1 MDRLTQIIDFGGKQ
15 TQYEYNKNGVK
26 AQITDG
32 NMKVTQYKYDEM
44 DRRTTV
50 ILPGNDS
57 ITYIYGLNEEVL
69 KVTEDELKSL
79 QEIVSSMN
87 GATTR
92 VGQIE
97 TQKHMVL
104 HDLSLMRTDLMKL
117 QGELEAAYGKVD
129 VNIQDGTITVRED
142 VEADTKD

>member
-1 MDRLTQIIDFGGKQ
+1 MAK
-15 TQYEYNKNGVK
+15 K
-26 AQITDG
+26 
-32 NMKVTQYKYDEM
+32 
-44 DRRTTV
+44 
-50 ILPGNDS
+50 
-57 ITYIYGLNEEVL
+57 EEVL

-79 QEIVSSMN
+79 QEIVGSMN

-97 TQKHMVL
+97 NQKHMVL

-117 QGELEAAYGKVD
+117 QGELEEAYGKVD

>member
-1 MDRLTQIIDFGGKQ
+1 MAK
-15 TQYEYNKNGVK
+15 K
-26 AQITDG
+26 
-32 NMKVTQYKYDEM
+32 
-44 DRRTTV
+44 
-50 ILPGNDS
+50 
-57 ITYIYGLNEEVL
+57 EEVL

-79 QEIVSSMN
+79 QEIVGSMN

-117 QGELEAAYGKVD
+117 QGELEEAYGKVD

-142 VEADTKD
+142 VKADTKD

>member
-1 MDRLTQIIDFGGKQ
+1 MAKK
-15 TQYEYNKNGVK
+15 E
-26 AQITDG
+26 
-32 NMKVTQYKYDEM
+32 EM
-44 DRRTTV
+44 
-50 ILPGNDS
+50 
-57 ITYIYGLNEEVL
+57 L

-79 QEIVSSMN
+79 QEIVGSMN

-97 TQKHMVL
+97 NQKHMVL

-117 QGELEAAYGKVD
+117 QGELEATYGKVD

>member
-1 MDRLTQIIDFGGKQ
+1 MAKK
-15 TQYEYNKNGVK
+15 E
-26 AQITDG
+26 
-32 NMKVTQYKYDEM
+32 EM
-44 DRRTTV
+44 
-50 ILPGNDS
+50 
-57 ITYIYGLNEEVL
+57 L

-79 QEIVSSMN
+79 QEIVGSMN

-97 TQKHMVL
+97 NQKHMVL
-104 HDLSLMRTDLMKL
+104 HDLSLMRTDLVKL
-117 QGELEAAYGKVD
+117 QGELEATYGKVD

>member
-1 MDRLTQIIDFGGKQ
+1 MAKK
-15 TQYEYNKNGVK
+15 E
-26 AQITDG
+26 
-32 NMKVTQYKYDEM
+32 EM
-44 DRRTTV
+44 
-50 ILPGNDS
+50 
-57 ITYIYGLNEEVL
+57 L

-79 QEIVSSMN
+79 QEIVGSMN

-97 TQKHMVL
+97 NQKHMVL

-117 QGELEAAYGKVD
+117 QGELEATYGKVD
-129 VNIQDGTITVRED
+129 VNIQDGTITVRDD

>member
-1 MDRLTQIIDFGGKQ
+1 MAK
-15 TQYEYNKNGVK
+15 K
-26 AQITDG
+26 
-32 NMKVTQYKYDEM
+32 
-44 DRRTTV
+44 
-50 ILPGNDS
+50 
-57 ITYIYGLNEEVL
+57 EEVL

-117 QGELEAAYGKVD
+117 QGELEEAYGKVD
-129 VNIQDGTITVRED
+129 VNIQDGTINVRED

>member
-1 MDRLTQIIDFGGKQ
+1 MAK
-15 TQYEYNKNGVK
+15 K
-26 AQITDG
+26 
-32 NMKVTQYKYDEM
+32 
-44 DRRTTV
+44 
-50 ILPGNDS
+50 
-57 ITYIYGLNEEVL
+57 EEVL

-117 QGELEAAYGKVD
+117 QGELEEAYGKVD
-129 VNIQDGTITVRED
+129 VNIQDGTINKRED
-142 VEADTKD
+142 VETDKKD

>member
-1 MDRLTQIIDFGGKQ
+1 MAK
-15 TQYEYNKNGVK
+15 K
-26 AQITDG
+26 
-32 NMKVTQYKYDEM
+32 
-44 DRRTTV
+44 
-50 ILPGNDS
+50 
-57 ITYIYGLNEEVL
+57 EEVL

-117 QGELEAAYGKVD
+117 QGELETTYGKVD

>member
-1 MDRLTQIIDFGGKQ
+1 MAK
-15 TQYEYNKNGVK
+15 K
-26 AQITDG
+26 
-32 NMKVTQYKYDEM
+32 
-44 DRRTTV
+44 
-50 ILPGNDS
+50 
-57 ITYIYGLNEEVL
+57 EEVL

-79 QEIVSSMN
+79 QEIVGSMN

-129 VNIQDGTITVRED
+129 VNIQDGTINVRED

>member
-1 MDRLTQIIDFGGKQ
+1 MAK
-15 TQYEYNKNGVK
+15 K
-26 AQITDG
+26 
-32 NMKVTQYKYDEM
+32 
-44 DRRTTV
+44 
-50 ILPGNDS
+50 
-57 ITYIYGLNEEVL
+57 EEVL

-97 TQKHMVL
+97 TQKHIVL
-104 HDLSLMRTDLMKL
+104 HDLSLMRTDLTKL
-117 QGELEAAYGKVD
+117 QGELEKAYGKVD

>member
-1 MDRLTQIIDFGGKQ
+1 MAKKTED
-15 TQYEYNKNGVK
+15 
-26 AQITDG
+26 
-32 NMKVTQYKYDEM
+32 
-44 DRRTTV
+44 
-50 ILPGNDS
+50 
-57 ITYIYGLNEEVL
+57 L

-79 QEIVSSMN
+79 QEIVGSMN

-97 TQKHMVL
+97 NQKHMVL

-117 QGELEAAYGKVD
+117 QGELEATYGKVD

>member
-1 MDRLTQIIDFGGKQ
+1 MAK
-15 TQYEYNKNGVK
+15 K
-26 AQITDG
+26 
-32 NMKVTQYKYDEM
+32 
-44 DRRTTV
+44 
-50 ILPGNDS
+50 
-57 ITYIYGLNEEVL
+57 EEVL

-97 TQKHMVL
+97 NQKHMVL

-117 QGELEAAYGKVD
+117 QSELEEAYGKVD

>member
-1 MDRLTQIIDFGGKQ
+1 MAK
-15 TQYEYNKNGVK
+15 K
-26 AQITDG
+26 
-32 NMKVTQYKYDEM
+32 
-44 DRRTTV
+44 
-50 ILPGNDS
+50 
-57 ITYIYGLNEEVL
+57 EEVL

-79 QEIVSSMN
+79 QEIVGSMN

-117 QGELEAAYGKVD
+117 QGELEEAYGKVD
-129 VNIQDGTITVRED
+129 VNIQDGTINVRED

>member
-1 MDRLTQIIDFGGKQ
+1 MAK
-15 TQYEYNKNGVK
+15 K
-26 AQITDG
+26 
-32 NMKVTQYKYDEM
+32 
-44 DRRTTV
+44 
-50 ILPGNDS
+50 
-57 ITYIYGLNEEVL
+57 EEVL

-104 HDLSLMRTDLMKL
+104 HDLSLMRTDLIKL
-117 QGELEAAYGKVD
+117 QSELEEAYGKVD

>member
-1 MDRLTQIIDFGGKQ
+1 MAK
-15 TQYEYNKNGVK
+15 K
-26 AQITDG
+26 
-32 NMKVTQYKYDEM
+32 
-44 DRRTTV
+44 
-50 ILPGNDS
+50 
-57 ITYIYGLNEEVL
+57 EEVL

-79 QEIVSSMN
+79 QEIVGSMN

-97 TQKHMVL
+97 NQKHMVL

-117 QGELEAAYGKVD
+117 QGELEAVYGKVD

>member
-1 MDRLTQIIDFGGKQ
+1 MAK
-15 TQYEYNKNGVK
+15 K
-26 AQITDG
+26 
-32 NMKVTQYKYDEM
+32 
-44 DRRTTV
+44 
-50 ILPGNDS
+50 
-57 ITYIYGLNEEVL
+57 EEVL

-129 VNIQDGTITVRED
+129 VNIQDGTINVRED

>member
-1 MDRLTQIIDFGGKQ
+1 MAKK
-15 TQYEYNKNGVK
+15 E
-26 AQITDG
+26 
-32 NMKVTQYKYDEM
+32 EM
-44 DRRTTV
+44 
-50 ILPGNDS
+50 
-57 ITYIYGLNEEVL
+57 L

-79 QEIVSSMN
+79 QEIVGSMN

-97 TQKHMVL
+97 NQKHMVL
-104 HDLSLMRTDLMKL
+104 HDISLMRTDLMKL
-117 QGELEAAYGKVD
+117 QGELEATYGKVD

>member
-1 MDRLTQIIDFGGKQ
+1 MAK
-15 TQYEYNKNGVK
+15 K
-26 AQITDG
+26 
-32 NMKVTQYKYDEM
+32 
-44 DRRTTV
+44 
-50 ILPGNDS
+50 
-57 ITYIYGLNEEVL
+57 EEVL

-79 QEIVSSMN
+79 QEIVGSMN

-117 QGELEAAYGKVD
+117 QGELEEAYGKVD
-129 VNIQDGTITVRED
+129 VNIQDGTINKRED
-142 VEADTKD
+142 VETDKKD

>member
-1 MDRLTQIIDFGGKQ
+1 MAKK
-15 TQYEYNKNGVK
+15 E
-26 AQITDG
+26 
-32 NMKVTQYKYDEM
+32 EM
-44 DRRTTV
+44 
-50 ILPGNDS
+50 
-57 ITYIYGLNEEVL
+57 L

-79 QEIVSSMN
+79 QEIVGSMN

-97 TQKHMVL
+97 NQKHMVL

-117 QGELEAAYGKVD
+117 QGELEATYGKVD
-129 VNIQDGTITVRED
+129 VNIQDGTINVRED

>member
-1 MDRLTQIIDFGGKQ
+1 MAKK
-15 TQYEYNKNGVK
+15 E
-26 AQITDG
+26 
-32 NMKVTQYKYDEM
+32 EM
-44 DRRTTV
+44 
-50 ILPGNDS
+50 
-57 ITYIYGLNEEVL
+57 L

-79 QEIVSSMN
+79 QEIVGSMN

-97 TQKHMVL
+97 NQKHMVL
-104 HDLSLMRTDLMKL
+104 HDISLMRTDLMKL
-117 QGELEAAYGKVD
+117 QGELEAVYGKVD

>member
-1 MDRLTQIIDFGGKQ
+1 MAK
-15 TQYEYNKNGVK
+15 K
-26 AQITDG
+26 
-32 NMKVTQYKYDEM
+32 
-44 DRRTTV
+44 
-50 ILPGNDS
+50 
-57 ITYIYGLNEEVL
+57 EEVL

-79 QEIVSSMN
+79 QEIVGSMN

-117 QGELEAAYGKVD
+117 QSELEEAYGKVD

>member
-1 MDRLTQIIDFGGKQ
+1 MAK
-15 TQYEYNKNGVK
+15 K
-26 AQITDG
+26 
-32 NMKVTQYKYDEM
+32 
-44 DRRTTV
+44 
-50 ILPGNDS
+50 
-57 ITYIYGLNEEVL
+57 EEVL

-79 QEIVSSMN
+79 QEIVGSMN

-97 TQKHMVL
+97 NQKHMVL

-117 QGELEAAYGKVD
+117 QGELETTYGKVD

-142 VEADTKD
+142 VEADKKD

>member
-1 MDRLTQIIDFGGKQ
+1 MAKK
-15 TQYEYNKNGVK
+15 E
-26 AQITDG
+26 
-32 NMKVTQYKYDEM
+32 EM
-44 DRRTTV
+44 
-50 ILPGNDS
+50 
-57 ITYIYGLNEEVL
+57 L

-79 QEIVSSMN
+79 QEIVGSMN

-97 TQKHMVL
+97 NQKHMVL
-104 HDLSLMRTDLMKL
+104 HDISLMRTDLMKL
-117 QGELEAAYGKVD
+117 QSELEATYGKVD

>member
-1 MDRLTQIIDFGGKQ
+1 MAK
-15 TQYEYNKNGVK
+15 K
-26 AQITDG
+26 
-32 NMKVTQYKYDEM
+32 
-44 DRRTTV
+44 
-50 ILPGNDS
+50 
-57 ITYIYGLNEEVL
+57 EEVL

-79 QEIVSSMN
+79 QEIVGSMN

-97 TQKHMVL
+97 NQKHMVL

-117 QGELEAAYGKVD
+117 QGELEEAYGKVD
-129 VNIQDGTITVRED
+129 VNIQDGTINVRED

>member
-1 MDRLTQIIDFGGKQ
+1 MAK
-15 TQYEYNKNGVK
+15 K
-26 AQITDG
+26 
-32 NMKVTQYKYDEM
+32 
-44 DRRTTV
+44 
-50 ILPGNDS
+50 
-57 ITYIYGLNEEVL
+57 EEVL
-69 KVTEDELKSL
+69 KVTEGELKSL

-97 TQKHMVL
+97 TQKHIVL

-117 QGELEAAYGKVD
+117 QGELEEAYGKVD

>member
-1 MDRLTQIIDFGGKQ
+1 MAK
-15 TQYEYNKNGVK
+15 K
-26 AQITDG
+26 
-32 NMKVTQYKYDEM
+32 
-44 DRRTTV
+44 
-50 ILPGNDS
+50 
-57 ITYIYGLNEEVL
+57 EEVL

-97 TQKHMVL
+97 NQKHMVL

-117 QGELEAAYGKVD
+117 QGELETTYGKVD

>member
-1 MDRLTQIIDFGGKQ
+1 MAK
-15 TQYEYNKNGVK
+15 K
-26 AQITDG
+26 
-32 NMKVTQYKYDEM
+32 
-44 DRRTTV
+44 
-50 ILPGNDS
+50 
-57 ITYIYGLNEEVL
+57 EEVL
-69 KVTEDELKSL
+69 KVTEGELKSL

-129 VNIQDGTITVRED
+129 VNIQDGTINVRED

>member
-1 MDRLTQIIDFGGKQ
+1 MAK
-15 TQYEYNKNGVK
+15 K
-26 AQITDG
+26 
-32 NMKVTQYKYDEM
+32 
-44 DRRTTV
+44 
-50 ILPGNDS
+50 
-57 ITYIYGLNEEVL
+57 EEVL

-79 QEIVSSMN
+79 QEIVGSMN

-97 TQKHMVL
+97 KQKHMVL

-117 QGELEAAYGKVD
+117 QGELEEAYGKVD
-129 VNIQDGTITVRED
+129 VNIQDGTINVRED

>member
-1 MDRLTQIIDFGGKQ
+1 MAKK
-15 TQYEYNKNGVK
+15 E
-26 AQITDG
+26 
-32 NMKVTQYKYDEM
+32 EM
-44 DRRTTV
+44 
-50 ILPGNDS
+50 
-57 ITYIYGLNEEVL
+57 L

-79 QEIVSSMN
+79 QEIVGSMN

-97 TQKHMVL
+97 NQKHMVL

-117 QGELEAAYGKVD
+117 QGELEAVYGKVD

>member
-1 MDRLTQIIDFGGKQ
+1 MAKK
-15 TQYEYNKNGVK
+15 E
-26 AQITDG
+26 
-32 NMKVTQYKYDEM
+32 EM
-44 DRRTTV
+44 
-50 ILPGNDS
+50 
-57 ITYIYGLNEEVL
+57 L

-79 QEIVSSMN
+79 QEIVGSMN

-97 TQKHMVL
+97 NQKHMVL

-117 QGELEAAYGKVD
+117 QGELEATYGKVD
-129 VNIQDGTITVRED
+129 VNIQDGTITARED

>member
-1 MDRLTQIIDFGGKQ
+1 MAK
-15 TQYEYNKNGVK
+15 K
-26 AQITDG
+26 
-32 NMKVTQYKYDEM
+32 
-44 DRRTTV
+44 
-50 ILPGNDS
+50 
-57 ITYIYGLNEEVL
+57 EEVL

-79 QEIVSSMN
+79 QEIVGSMN

-97 TQKHMVL
+97 NQKHMVL

-117 QGELEAAYGKVD
+117 QGELETTYGKVD

>member
-1 MDRLTQIIDFGGKQ
+1 MTKKTED
-15 TQYEYNKNGVK
+15 
-26 AQITDG
+26 
-32 NMKVTQYKYDEM
+32 
-44 DRRTTV
+44 
-50 ILPGNDS
+50 
-57 ITYIYGLNEEVL
+57 L

-79 QEIVSSMN
+79 QEIVGSMN

-97 TQKHMVL
+97 NQKHMVL

-117 QGELEAAYGKVD
+117 QGELEATYGKVD

>member
-1 MDRLTQIIDFGGKQ
+1 MAK
-15 TQYEYNKNGVK
+15 K
-26 AQITDG
+26 
-32 NMKVTQYKYDEM
+32 
-44 DRRTTV
+44 
-50 ILPGNDS
+50 
-57 ITYIYGLNEEVL
+57 EEVL

-79 QEIVSSMN
+79 QEIVGSMN

-117 QGELEAAYGKVD
+117 QGELEEAYGKVD